1 MFSYLNRSG
10 TFVWVEWRDA
20 KSVKSGKLLMLNKYR
35 CTSGWQSCRCK
46 AGGSFVVAK
55 LILLLQTCIPF
66 CLQLPTSSLWRQVPV
81 AAILHLWRHS
91 DSDSPAVV
99 NILLQI
105 NESVNVLA
113 YVCSQQGDIRTPH
126 PNVKSTIQKTISY
139 RHLKKVELCFVVSSH
154 AFLWIHRVPFL
165 VLIPYIYGFTPLYP

>member
-1 MFSYLNRSG
+1 MSLQSR
-10 TFVWVEWRDA
+10 
-20 KSVKSGKLLMLNKYR
+20 
-35 CTSGWQSCRCK
+35 WQFCRCK

-66 CLQLPTSSLWRQVPV
+66 YLQLPTSSLWRQVPV

-105 NESVNVLA
+105 NKSVNVLA

-126 PNVKSTIQKTISY
+126 PNVKVDDPENYLLQALEKGRIMFC
-139 RHLKKVELCFVVSSH
+139 CFVSCISLNTQSSFPGFDTIHIWFH
-154 AFLWIHRVPFL
+154 APIS
-165 VLIPYIYGFTPLYP
+165 IKITQQCNI